1 MFRFL
6 DNMNDLNENKYFI
19 GLMMILVNIGSRF
32 IIGELSDE
40 QKKLINDKTLR
51 RLFIFGVFF
60 MATRDI
66 ISSLILTIMFVLLIS
81 ELFHEDSEISLIPRK
96 EDSKSENKKEDSKAE
111 NDKKMQDAID
121 ILYDVK
127 NNL

>member
-1 MFRFL
+1 MFEFF
-6 DNMNDLNENKYFI
+6 DNMNINENKYFI

-32 IIGELSDE
+32 IIGELSDT
-40 QKKLINDKTLR
+40 QKKLINDKNLR

-66 ISSLILTIMFVLLIS
+66 VSSLILTIMFVLLVS
-81 ELFHEDSEISLIPRK
+81 ELFNEESEISLLPKKDKVEDNRK
-96 EDSKSENKKEDSKAE
+96 DTKAD

>member
-1 MFRFL
+1 MFE
-6 DNMNDLNENKYFI
+6 NMNDNKYFI
-19 GLMMILVNIGSRF
+19 GLMMIVVNIGSRF

-40 QKKLINDKTLR
+40 QKKLINDKFLR

-66 ISSLILTIMFVLLIS
+66 IASLVLTIMFVLLIS
-81 ELFHEDSEISLIPRK
+81 GLFNEDSEISLFPK
-96 EDSKSENKKEDSKAE
+96 EENGEKKSGDKKLD
-111 NDKKMQDAID
+111 NDKKIQDAID
-121 ILYDVK
+121 TLLSVK

>member
-1 MFRFL
+1 MFEFF
-6 DNMNDLNENKYFI
+6 DNMNINENKYFI

-32 IIGELSDE
+32 IIGELSDT
-40 QKKLINDKTLR
+40 QKKLINDKNLR

-66 ISSLILTIMFVLLIS
+66 VSSLILTIMFVLLVS
-81 ELFHEDSEISLIPRK
+81 ELFNEESEISLLPK
-96 EDSKSENKKEDSKAE
+96 KDKVENNKKDTKAD

>member
-1 MFRFL
+1 MFE
-6 DNMNDLNENKYFI
+6 NINDNKYFI
-19 GLMMILVNIGSRF
+19 GFMMILVNIGSRF
-32 IIGELSDE
+32 IIGELSDS
-40 QKKLINDKTLR
+40 QKKLINDKLLR

-66 ISSLILTIMFVLLIS
+66 ISSLVLTIMFVLLVS
-81 ELFHEDSEISLIPRK
+81 ELFNEDSELSLFPK
-96 EDSKSENKKEDSKAE
+96 EDNDNDNDNEKKDSTAE

-121 ILYDVK
+121 TLFDVK

>member
-1 MFRFL
+1 MDTQKL
-6 DNMNDLNENKYFI
+6 YKQVNENKYLL
-19 GLMMILVNIGSRF
+19 GLMMIMVTIGGRF
-32 IIGELSDE
+32 IIGELDEE
-40 QKKLINDKTLR
+40 QKKNINNKTLR

-66 ISSLILTIMFVLLIS
+66 ISSLVLTIMFVLLVS
-81 ELFHEDSEISLIPRK
+81 ELFNEDSELSLFPK
-96 EDSKSENKKEDSKAE
+96 EEENNDDKKGDSKAD
-111 NDKKMQDAID
+111 NDKKIQDVVD

>member
-1 MFRFL
+1 MFE
-6 DNMNDLNENKYFI
+6 NVNDNKYFI
-19 GLMMILVNIGSRF
+19 GFMMILVNIGSRF
-32 IIGELSDE
+32 IIGELSDS
-40 QKKLINDKTLR
+40 QKKLINDKLLR

-66 ISSLILTIMFVLLIS
+66 ISSLVLTIMFVLLVS
-81 ELFHEDSEISLIPRK
+81 ELFNEDSELSLFPK
-96 EDSKSENKKEDSKAE
+96 EDNDNDNEKKDSTAE

-121 ILYDVK
+121 TLFDVK

>member
-1 MFRFL
+1 MLKIF
-6 DNMNDLNENKYFI
+6 DNMTDLNENKYFI

-32 IIGELSDE
+32 IIGELSDT
-40 QKKLINDKTLR
+40 QKKLINDKNLR

-66 ISSLILTIMFVLLIS
+66 VSSLILTIMFVLLIS
-81 ELFHEDSEISLIPRK
+81 ELFHEDSDISLLPK
-96 EDSKSENKKEDSKAE
+96 KDKVEDKRDTKAD

>member
-66 ISSLILTIMFVLLIS
+66 ISSLILTIMFVLLVS

-96 EDSKSENKKEDSKAE
+96 EDSKEENLKEDSKAN